1 MQITR
6 PFSSPQGDNYLIRIG
21 EFNKSMLP
29 DFLAEAL
36 QDVEILDV
44 TLERIE
50 GNNITSLSVL
60 LNITKFI
67 ADILKDNEN
76 SILYFYC
83 NDIHDI
89 PRRQKHIKPQHFR
102 SILFSKMFER
112 YVTANHIY
120 NFVNTPI
127 KIIAD
132 RDIYIHFISRTQH
145 LTLVDKMKEAIVEL
159 SKQ

>member
-6 PFSSPQGDNYLIRIG
+6 PFSSPQDDNYLIRIG

-67 ADILKDNEN
+67 ADILRDNEN

-83 NDIHDI
+83 DDIHDI

-120 NFVNTPI
+120 NFTM
-127 KIIAD
+127 
-132 RDIYIHFISRTQH
+132 Q
-145 LTLVDKMKEAIVEL
+145 
-159 SKQ
+159 